1 MTLARRKLGPAR
13 ADRAGAEALD
23 LQRFA
28 NAGRLAAAVS
38 ADLLSA
44 LGMIDTDV
52 RLLSELLPGEQRA
65 ELRDAAADARSSLS
79 RAAANV
85 AAVLSVARPRADEVA
100 ALRVAE
106 VVEAA
111 LFDLEGRLAGLS
123 LLRALDEEARALADR
138 GALLQSVV
146 SLLLD
151 AADAAH
157 PRGRITVTVKRL
169 DGSVALIVED
179 DGPAPFAPDTLAAR
193 VDSPLFVCRNV
204 LRSFGADLSVAIG
217 PLGGRQVTVVLRAA

>member
-1 MTLARRKLGPAR
+1 VTLARRKLGPAR
-13 ADRAGAEALD
+13 VDRSGAEALD

-28 NAGRLAAAVS
+28 NAGRLAAALWD
-38 ADLLSA
+38 DLLGA
-44 LGMIDTDV
+44 LGMVDTDV
-52 RLLSELLPGEQRA
+52 GLLSELLPGEERA
-65 ELRDAAADARSSLS
+65 DQRDAAVEARSSLS
-79 RAAANV
+79 RAAADV
-85 AAVLSVARPRADEVA
+85 AAVLSVARPRAEQVA

-106 VVEAA
+106 VVQAA

-123 LLRALDEEARALADR
+123 VRRALDEEARALADR
-138 GALLQSVV
+138 GALLQSVI

-157 PRGRITVTVKRL
+157 PRGRITVTVKGEEGR
-169 DGSVALIVED
+169 VALIVED
-179 DGPAPFAPDTLAAR
+179 DGPAPLAPDTLAAR

-217 PLGGRQVTVVLRAA
+217 PLGGRQVTVALQTA

>member
-13 ADRAGAEALD
+13 FDRTGADALD

-38 ADLLSA
+38 EELLSA
-44 LGMIDTDV
+44 LGMADTDV
-52 RLLSELLPGEQRA
+52 GLLSELLPGEQRA
-65 ELRDAAADARSSLS
+65 DLCDAAADARSSLS

-85 AAVLSVARPRADEVA
+85 AAVLSVARPRRDEVA
-100 ALRVAE
+100 AVRVAE

-111 LFDLEGRLAGLS
+111 LFDLEGRLAGLTV
-123 LLRALDEEARALADR
+123 LRALDEEARALAHR
-138 GALLQSVV
+138 GALLQSLV

-151 AADAAH
+151 AADSAH
-157 PRGRITVTVKRL
+157 PRGCIAMSVQRR
-169 DGSVALIVED
+169 DGGVALIVED
-179 DGPAPFAPDTLAAR
+179 DGPAPLAPESLAGR

-204 LRSFGADLSVAIG
+204 LRSFGADLSAEIG
-217 PLGGRQVTVVLRAA
+217 PMGGRQVTVLLRGA